1 MSHVH
6 GSVAHMVKNRWNV
19 YHNYFYIIFSFFSG
33 KKQAQRDLLSLWTSL
48 DVIRI
53 QVLAHQTANDE
64 MKTLCNFFQNTS
76 EYIEKI
82 QKITDTVKNLNSI
95 AKEIY
100 QAMENTRHTLPIEGT
115 NVDNDLAKVLKNG
128 LSQIEKMV
136 HVEKSSKMAVVEE
149 LQKLMKSLEIS
160 LGNSEEAKSM
170 ISKAKSE
177 ALREASMKLSL
188 RMAEENQNEDSNLI
202 ELPPLPKL
210 IDF

>member
-1 MSHVH
+1 M
-6 GSVAHMVKNRWNV
+6 
-19 YHNYFYIIFSFFSG
+19 
-33 KKQAQRDLLSLWTSL
+33 
-48 DVIRI
+48 
-53 QVLAHQTANDE
+53 AHQTANDE